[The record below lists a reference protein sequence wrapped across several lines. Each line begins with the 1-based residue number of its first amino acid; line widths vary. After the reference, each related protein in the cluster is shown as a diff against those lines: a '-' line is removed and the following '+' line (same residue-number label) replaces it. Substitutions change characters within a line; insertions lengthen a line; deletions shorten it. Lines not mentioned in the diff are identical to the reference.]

1 MQSRVN
7 QNVRGFTLIELI
19 IVIVILGIL
28 AVTAAPRFIDIS
40 TDAKVATLKAGAGAI
55 ETAADLIFDKAVI
68 QGLEKQ
74 ATANLDIDGD
84 GIGDINI
91 VYGYPSISSSAG
103 IPLGMDDS
111 FQDQWGHAFNGN
123 GGGRWMAA
131 PADIAGHSGSTN
143 NNIPLG
149 ATNCF
154 VEYRQPTGE
163 NVKPS
168 ITITDSGC

>member
-7 QNVRGFTLIELI
+7 QNVSGFTLIELI

-40 TDAKVATLKAGAGAI
+40 TDAKVATLEAGAGAI
-55 ETAADLIFDKAVI
+55 ETAADLIFAKAVI

-84 GIGDINI
+84 GTGDINI
-91 VYGYPSISSSAG
+91 VYGYPSVSS
-103 IPLGMDDS
+103 IPLAMDDS
-111 FQDQWGHAFNGN
+111 FQDQWGYANYGS
-123 GGGRWMAA
+123 GGTRWQAA
-131 PADIAGHSGSTN
+131 PEDIAGHSGTTN

-149 ATNCF
+149 QTNCF
-154 VEYRQPTGE
+154 IVYREPTSA